1 MNLNNLLNVASVD
14 TMKAVAFAAVFLLT
28 KQPQACIALV
38 AHALCEFAYAS
49 SLNNFYY
56 IISIAAL
63 YAIIASLE
71 ITIKSEIRYLFI
83 MISCVNWLCAVD
95 VWRSPN
101 PDVDT
106 YFSIAYPYLIN
117 TLDLIIIYYLLP
129 SEGLRIVGESIKS
142 SLSRRAHL

>member
-1 MNLNNLLNVASVD
+1 MTLSDLLSAANAD
-14 TMKAVAFAAVFLLT
+14 TIKAVAFAAVFLFT
-28 KQPQACIALV
+28 RQPQACVVVL
-38 AHALCEFAYAS
+38 AHAFCEFSYAS
-49 SLNNFYY
+49 SLSNFDY

-63 YAIIASLE
+63 YAIVASLE

-95 VWRSPN
+95 VWRSTN
-101 PDVDT
+101 PDFDT

-117 TLDLIIIYYLLP
+117 ALDLIIMFYLLP

-142 SLSRRAHL
+142 SLSRFAHL